1 MNSVHAI
8 VGKLRNARFQP
19 PGGKPLEKLA
29 WINGV
34 EADLLR
40 KIGGSGRKAKF
51 GLPSFSWRDDTDSS
65 ETRGGTQDGNGGS
78 QSAGGGDRGGG
89 DGNYTF
95 RGVPGTRNVG
105 NWNTGGAAVAT
116 GSFERGLTPMRAA
129 RPMAPQV
136 NPLGGVPSQ
145 VPPVTPPVALPPAYP
160 PLYGAPPTRV
170 DLNPATLA
178 PWTGVG
184 MYPSTF
190 PARPG
195 VSPRIGNRNKDQSRL
210 PGMDSAGRVGGGRG
224 GGGGGGW

>member
-1 MNSVHAI
+1 MKQIEQILS
-8 VGKLRNARFQP
+8 KLRNARFQP
-19 PGGKPLEKLA
+19 PNGGLPEELA
-29 WINGV
+29 LINRP
-34 EADLLR
+34 EANLLR
-40 KIGGSGRKAKF
+40 KLGGSGKRTKF
-51 GLPSFSWRDDTDSS
+51 GIRSFSWRDDTDSS

-89 DGNYTF
+89 GNYTF

-105 NWNTGGAAVAT
+105 NWNTGGEAVAT
-116 GSFERGLTPMRAA
+116 GSFARGLTPMRAA
-129 RPMAPQV
+129 RPMAPQI
-136 NPLGGVPSQ
+136 NPLGGVPRQ
-145 VPPVTPPVALPPAYP
+145 VPPVTPPVVVPPAYP